1 MKLQVLTLDQL
12 HIRDEAAII
21 GLPVYLQLKRRL
33 ITDGYRFRVPGAGDD
48 PPGWGRTVF
57 LNLTWWNAGDAQD
70 VLEGPEIDADV
81 VAHVG
86 WHHCL
91 RAHLGADAACADGLF
106 FGEAVASA
114 FDLYLIGSALGVAEG
129 SSLIETQ
136 VPLLVDTLADAGL
149 DAEDAQAVIEDVA
162 EDPVRAFEELRALL
176 FQVGTELVQARGV
189 DEAVERLH
197 AVRRHRFAPLLHR
210 FELSNWLL
218 YARAWAGDALEPRPA
233 VRALDA
239 ALRESPDPLGLLCG
253 WCGLSAPGA

>member
-1 MKLQVLTLDQL
+1 MKLQALTLDQL
-12 HIRDEAAII
+12 HIRDEAALL
-21 GLPVYLQLKRRL
+21 GMPVYRALKRRL
-33 ITDGYRFRVPGAGDD
+33 LADGYRFRVPAPGED

-57 LNLTWWNAGDAQD
+57 LNLTWWNAAEAQD

-91 RAHLGADAACADGLF
+91 RAHLGADAASADGLF

-114 FDLYLIGSALGVAEG
+114 FDLYLIGGTLGVAPG
-129 SSLIETQ
+129 STLLETQ

-149 DAEDAQAVIEDVA
+149 DAEDAQALLEDIA
-162 EDPVRAFEELRALL
+162 EDPVRAFEDLRALL
-176 FQVGTELVQARGV
+176 FGLGTSLVHAKGV

-197 AVRRHRFAPLLHR
+197 AVRRHRFAPLVHR

-218 YARAWAGDALEPRPA
+218 YARAWAPDALGPRP
-233 VRALDA
+233 RLRQLDRE
-239 ALRESPDPLGLLCG
+239 LRDSPNPLALLCE
-253 WCGLSAPGA
+253 WCDLSSEGA